1 MSLPRLDSTWH
12 GFALIASAILLLGA
26 YLYTQLNSTDDPYDD
41 VAQAFRYQL
50 ALLDE
55 GNYDRVWQLTAEN
68 CRGNMDAA
76 RVSMRM
82 SSKYLRDSGYTW
94 SEAFSVRDVFINAS
108 GSQAIILLDTKVAGP
123 TFGLFTKVDG
133 TWLIDCS

>member
-1 MSLPRLDSTWH
+1 
-12 GFALIASAILLLGA
+12 
-26 YLYTQLNSTDDPYDD
+26 
-41 VAQAFRYQL
+41 
-50 ALLDE
+50 
-55 GNYDRVWQLTAEN
+55 
-68 CRGNMDAA
+68 MDAA